1 MNGELHVAESRVTSH
16 ESRLLV
22 DLAAELAAL
31 DGAGLRR
38 FRRVLESAQGPHVT
52 VDGRRYAAFCS
63 NDYLGLAGDPRLIAA
78 AQAGAARYGVGSGA
92 SHLVLGHSS
101 AHEALESALA
111 AFVRQPRALLFSTGY
126 MANLGIVTAL
136 AGRDAAVFADK
147 LNHASLND
155 AALLSRATFRRYPH
169 ADVDALERL
178 LARTRARRKL
188 VITDAVFSMDGDVA
202 PLQDL
207 LALCERHD
215 AWLVVD
221 DAHGFGVLGPQG
233 RGTLAHLG
241 LGSPRIVY
249 MATLGKAA
257 GVYGAFVAAAP
268 EVVETLVNRART
280 YIYTTAPPPLL
291 AHTLIAALDIVAG
304 EQWRRDHLA
313 RLVGVLRAGLKPS
326 AWRVLESSTAIQ
338 PVMVGDNRKA
348 LELTGR
354 LAERGLLVPAI
365 RPPTVPPGT
374 ARLRVTL
381 SAAHEVADV
390 ERLAQ
395 ALCELI

>member
-1 MNGELHVAESRVTSH
+1 MNGELHVAESRVNSH

-22 DLAAELAAL
+22 DLATELAAL
-31 DGAGLRR
+31 ERTGLRR
-38 FRRVLESAQGPHVT
+38 FRRVLESAQGPRVT

-63 NDYLGLAGDPRLIAA
+63 NDYLGLAGDPRLVAA

-92 SHLVLGHSS
+92 SHLVLGHST

-155 AALLSRATFRRYPH
+155 AALLSRANFKRYPH

-178 LARTRARRKL
+178 LARTHARRKL

-221 DAHGFGVLGPQG
+221 DAHGFGVLGPHG

-280 YIYTTAPPPLL
+280 YIYTTATPPLL
-291 AHTLIAALDIVAG
+291 AHTLIAALEIVAD

-354 LAERGLLVPAI
+354 LAEHGLLVPAI

-395 ALCELI
+395 ALCELT

>member
-31 DGAGLRR
+31 EGAGLRR
-38 FRRVLESAQGPHVT
+38 FRRVLESAQGPQVT

-155 AALLSRATFRRYPH
+155 AALLSRASFRRYPH

-280 YIYTTAPPPLL
+280 YVYTTAPPPLL
-291 AHTLIAALDIVAG
+291 AHTLIAALEIVAG

-313 RLVGVLRAGLKPS
+313 RLVGVLRAGLKPG
-326 AWRVLESSTAIQ
+326 AWRVLESTTAIQ

-381 SAAHEVADV
+381 SAAHELADV

-395 ALCELI
+395 ALCELT